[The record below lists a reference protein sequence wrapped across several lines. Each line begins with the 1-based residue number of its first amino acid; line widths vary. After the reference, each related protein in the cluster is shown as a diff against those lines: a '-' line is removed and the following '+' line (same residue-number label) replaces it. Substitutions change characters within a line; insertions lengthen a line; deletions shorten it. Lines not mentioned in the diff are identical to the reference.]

1 MQHVRYLGGDGV
13 LTSLAGTITEMATSV
28 LGVRLPTGRWR
39 RISIMQGYDLTK
51 LDTDNSG
58 TVSLNELQD
67 ALRARFEG
75 VWNKDDGSIDAQIK
89 SRIFLKFDTDSSGT
103 LI

>member
-1 MQHVRYLGGDGV
+1 
-13 LTSLAGTITEMATSV
+13 MAPSV
-28 LGVRLPTGRWR
+28 LGAAATRGGGG

-51 LDTDNSG
+51 FDTDNSG

-75 VWNKDDGSIDAQIK
+75 VWNKDDGSMTRR
-89 SRIFLKFDTDSSGT
+89 SSPESSKFDTDSSGHGMT
-103 LI
+103 FANLRRVWRVEFPVR